1 LLFLEPG
8 AAPKLAVFTIEDKKE
23 TSMRIVTL
31 LAALAGVLALAAPPA
46 QAQGPSWPRQPVTLV
61 VPFVAGGPTDGM
73 ARVLAQKLG
82 ERLGQQVIVDNKG
95 GAGGNIAAEF
105 VAKAPADGY
114 TLFFGTTGTMAI
126 NPSLY
131 AKLRYDPVKDF
142 APVSL
147 MATTM
152 NVLVVNPQ
160 VPAKSVTDLVKL
172 AKATPGELTFGS
184 AGNGSSNH
192 LSGELLRSAAGIQIN
207 HIPYKGSA
215 PALIDLLGGRLTM
228 MFDTIAQ
235 QTQNIASGKVRA
247 LAVTGPKR
255 SPLLP
260 DVPTVQE
267 AGLKDFDVTI
277 WYGVLAPAAT
287 PAAVVERL
295 NREIVAVMSTEEMKK
310 QMQADGAEAKPT
322 SQAEFAALIRHD
334 LAKWTPVV
342 KGSGARVD

>member
-1 LLFLEPG
+1 MPFSKP
-8 AAPKLAVFTIEDKKE
+8 LA
-23 TSMRIVTL
+23 ML
-31 LAALAGVLALAAPPA
+31 AAALALAVPLA
-46 QAQGPSWPRQPVTLV
+46 QAQAPAFPKQPLSLV
-61 VPFVAGGPTDGM
+61 VPFPAGGPTDAM

-95 GAGGNIAAEF
+95 GAGGSIAAEYA
-105 VAKAPADGY
+105 AKAPADGH

-131 AKLRYDPVKDF
+131 SKLRYDPLKDF

-160 VPAKSVTDLVKL
+160 VPARNLGDVVKL
-172 AKATPGELTFGS
+172 AKAKPGDISYGS

-192 LSGELLRSAAGIQIN
+192 LSGELFRTSAGIQIT
-207 HIPYKGSA
+207 HVPYKGSA
-215 PALIDLLGGRLTM
+215 PALVDLLGGRLTM

-235 QTQNIASGKVRA
+235 QTQNVAVGKVRA
-247 LAVTGPKR
+247 IAVTGPKR

-260 DVPTVQE
+260 DVPTAQE

-277 WYGVLAPAAT
+277 WFGVLAPAGT
-287 PAAVVERL
+287 PAPVIERL
-295 NREIVAVMSTEEMKK
+295 NREIVAVMSTDEMKK
-310 QMQADGAEAKPT
+310 RMQADGAEAKPT
-322 SQAEFAALIRHD
+322 SPAEFAALIRSD

-342 KGSGARVD
+342 KASGATLD

>member
-1 LLFLEPG
+1 MRFPRSLS
-8 AAPKLAVFTIEDKKE
+8 AVA
-23 TSMRIVTL
+23 
-31 LAALAGVLALAAPPA
+31 AALALATPFALAQAPAYPK
-46 QAQGPSWPRQPVTLV
+46 QPVTLV
-61 VPFVAGGPTDGM
+61 VPFPAGGPTDAM

-82 ERLGQQVIVDNKG
+82 DRLGQQVVVDNKG
-95 GAGGNIAAEF
+95 GAGGSIAAEF
-105 VAKAPADGY
+105 VAKASADGH

-131 AKLRYDPVKDF
+131 SKLRYDPVKDF

-160 VPAKSVTDLVKL
+160 VPARSLADVIKL
-172 AKATPGELTFGS
+172 AKAKPGDITYGS

-192 LSGELLRSAAGIQIN
+192 LSGELFRSTAGIQIS

-215 PALIDLLGGRLTM
+215 PALVDLLGGRITM

-235 QTQNIASGKVRA
+235 QTQNIAAGKVRA
-247 LAVTGPKR
+247 IAVTGPKR

-260 DVPTVQE
+260 EVPTAQE

-277 WYGVLAPAAT
+277 WFGVLAPAGT
-287 PAAVVERL
+287 PAPVIDKL
-295 NREIVAVMSTEEMKK
+295 SREIAAVMSTDEMKK
-310 QMQADGAEAKPT
+310 RMQADGAEARPT
-322 SQAEFAALIRHD
+322 SPSEFAALIRSD
-334 LAKWTPVV
+334 LAKWSPVV
-342 KGSGARVD
+342 KASGATLD